1 MPMTV
6 ETSASPRVPAVR
18 PPVSPTP
25 PSAVRVLDL
34 EVHPVVR
41 DVRLQ
46 ALAREA
52 AARYEGHGTDLL
64 DDRPGQRPTAQA
76 AAPGTADGWTV
87 VGRWLAFVAVVT
99 LLVVTLALVGHTR

>member
-1 MPMTV
+1 MTV

-18 PPVSPTP
+18 HPVPPTP
-25 PSAVRVLDL
+25 QPAVRILHL
-34 EVHPVVR
+34 EVHPVVQ

-46 ALAREA
+46 ALVREA
-52 AARYEGHGTDLL
+52 AARYEGHGTHLL
-64 DDRPGQRPTAQA
+64 GDVPRPGPTAQA

-99 LLVVTLALVGHTR
+99 LLAVALALVGHTR